1 MTDFEI
7 VEIGNEQ
14 RRHEAAIMAQEE
26 AEAAQRQL
34 QEEVHDIID
43 THLVIAML
51 LNSIFPNNRERLPM
65 PITPLPTTQ
74 DEENEL
80 DQELIAI
87 QLSSSNNSMYSADSK
102 PYRDHR
108 VMVF

>member
-51 LNSIFPNNRERLPM
+51 LNSIFPNNVSKLWV
-65 PITPLPTTQ
+65 LV
-74 DEENEL
+74 DS
-80 DQELIAI
+80 LI
-87 QLSSSNNSMYSADSK
+87 
-102 PYRDHR
+102 
-108 VMVF
+108 MVKRFGVVRSVRPPNFVAK